1 MFNYLPQTYFNMHL
15 GEGLEERKQLG
26 PRTTPSVYY
35 MPSMDLGLMVQDLPV
50 LFSGLSPTRVRLFGA
65 LCITAVLKGSIAY
78 YPPYRAIYWT
88 WMPGKYLL
96 NYSLGKLS
104 FQ

>member
-1 MFNYLPQTYFNMHL
+1 MFNYLLQTYFNMHL

-65 LCITAVLKGSIAY
+65 LCITAVLLTIHHTEQSIGHGCLEN
-78 YPPYRAIYWT
+78 IC
-88 WMPGKYLL
+88 
-96 NYSLGKLS
+96 
-104 FQ
+104 